1 MLKRKSLLATLALG
15 ALTYAAYLAYDFGN
29 PSPSDTSNPPLVAA
43 VASPVEFTSTDLPPA
58 LPAEPLRPKAF
69 KRMVASQALKE
80 KAEEKKVESQTQE
93 KSEPEPESKENIPM
107 PGAWSGEFEKQELLP
122 QERYCDLDRPCSPLG
137 RDGVLLVG
145 AALSLN
151 GFLPQF
157 DRILSIGSYQERT
170 PLLVYK

>member
-15 ALTYAAYLAYDFGN
+15 VLTYAAYLAYDFGN
-29 PSPSDTSNPPLVAA
+29 PGPTSTPNPPVVSAVAA
-43 VASPVEFTSTDLPPA
+43 PARLNSTDPAPSLPVK
-58 LPAEPLRPKAF
+58 PLRPKSF
-69 KRMVASQALKE
+69 KRIVASQALPQKT
-80 KAEEKKVESQTQE
+80 EEAQVESQAE
-93 KSEPEPESKENIPM
+93 AEPESKENIPM
-107 PGAWSGEFEKQELLP
+107 PGAWSGDFVKQELLP
-122 QERYCDLDRPCSPLG
+122 QERYCDLDRPCSPRG

-151 GFLPQF
+151 GFVPQF

>member
-1 MLKRKSLLATLALG
+1 MLKRKSLFAALALG

-29 PSPSDTSNPPLVAA
+29 PSPANTPNPPLVSA
-43 VASPVEFTSTDLPPA
+43 VAAPALFNSTDPAPSLPVK
-58 LPAEPLRPKAF
+58 PLRPRAF
-69 KRMVASQALKE
+69 KRIVASQALPQKT
-80 KAEEKKVESQTQE
+80 EEAKVESQAQE
-93 KSEPEPESKENIPM
+93 KSEAEPESKENIPM
-107 PGAWSGEFEKQELLP
+107 PGAWSGDFVKQELLP
-122 QERYCDLDRPCSPLG
+122 QERYCDLDRPCSPRG

-151 GFLPQF
+151 GFVPQF